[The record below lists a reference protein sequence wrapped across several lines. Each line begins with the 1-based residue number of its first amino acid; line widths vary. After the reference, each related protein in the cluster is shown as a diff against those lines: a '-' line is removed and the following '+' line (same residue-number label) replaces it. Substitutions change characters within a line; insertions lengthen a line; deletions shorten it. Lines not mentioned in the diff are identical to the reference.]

1 MSGEKIPVR
10 ERKNAVEGAL
20 IAVETAKKKTVKT
33 ILDNAGIFVGVF
45 LLFVVAVV
53 TTTDVSV
60 QTAAETA
67 ALGLEFFVLLF
78 CSYGMYIN
86 MTDSGRKQGL
96 ATTIYK
102 EACERYEGLKNRI
115 ISGGYQV
122 ALAAFCKSYVAEELK
137 SARTSILANVGI
149 SYEEYEERL
158 IGKDLNSLEEPLTEA
173 QKKAVRLANKL
184 KPVKLTSDM
193 ILKRGR
199 GSARRSPLSI
209 NPGEKKAFVFGGK
222 FATTALTS
230 ILMGYIALDVITE
243 PSWGMF
249 ASVML
254 KMLAV
259 VLNGFSGYQFGYE
272 HIVGD
277 TVNFMNDQ
285 SDLMEQALRSFEI
298 K

>member
-1 MSGEKIPVR
+1 MSGEKIPIR
-10 ERKNAVEGAL
+10 EKKNTVEGAL
-20 IAVETAKKKTVKT
+20 IAVESAKRKTVKT
-33 ILDNAGIFVGVF
+33 LLDNAGMIVGVF

-60 QTAAETA
+60 QTAAENA

-102 EACERYEGLKNRI
+102 DACKRYEELKNKI
-115 ISGGYQV
+115 ITGGKQV
-122 ALAAFCKSYVAEELK
+122 ALAEFCKSYVFEELK

-149 SYEEYEERL
+149 SYEMYEEKL
-158 IGKDLNSLEEPLTEA
+158 LGKDLDNLEEALTEA

-199 GSARRSPLSI
+199 GSARRTPLSI
-209 NPGEKKAFVFGGK
+209 NPGKKRSFVFGGK

-230 ILMGYIALDVITE
+230 ILMGWIALDVITE
-243 PSWGMF
+243 PSWGVF

-272 HIVGD
+272 NIVSD

-285 SDLMEQALRSFEI
+285 SDLMEQVVQSA
-298 K
+298 

>member
-1 MSGEKIPVR
+1 MSGEKIPIR
-10 ERKNAVEGAL
+10 EKKNTVEGAL
-20 IAVETAKKKTVKT
+20 IAVESAKRKTVKT
-33 ILDNAGIFVGVF
+33 LLDNAGMIVGVF

-60 QTAAETA
+60 QTAAENA

-102 EACERYEGLKNRI
+102 DTCKRYEELKNKI
-115 ISGGYQV
+115 ITGGKQV
-122 ALAAFCKSYVAEELK
+122 ALAEFCKNYVAEELK

-149 SYEEYEERL
+149 SYEMYEEKL
-158 IGKDLNSLEEPLTEA
+158 LGKDLDNLEEALTEA

-199 GSARRSPLSI
+199 GSARRTPLSI
-209 NPGEKKAFVFGGK
+209 DPGKKRSFVFGGK

-230 ILMGYIALDVITE
+230 ILMGWIALDVITE
-243 PSWGMF
+243 PSWGAF

-272 HIVGD
+272 NIVSD
-277 TVNFMNDQ
+277 TVNYMNDQ
-285 SDLMEQALRSFEI
+285 SDLMEQVVQAA
-298 K
+298 

>member
-1 MSGEKIPVR
+1 MSGEKIPIR
-10 ERKNAVEGAL
+10 EKKNTVEGAL
-20 IAVETAKKKTVKT
+20 IAVESAKRKTVKT
-33 ILDNAGIFVGVF
+33 LLDNAGMIVGVF

-60 QTAAETA
+60 QTAAENA

-102 EACERYEGLKNRI
+102 DTCKRYEELKNKI
-115 ISGGYQV
+115 ITSGKQV
-122 ALAAFCKSYVAEELK
+122 ALAEFCKSYVSEELK

-149 SYEEYEERL
+149 SYEMYEEKL
-158 IGKDLNSLEEPLTEA
+158 LGKDLDNLEEALTEA

-199 GSARRSPLSI
+199 GSARRTPLSI
-209 NPGEKKAFVFGGK
+209 DPGKKRSFVFGGK

-230 ILMGYIALDVITE
+230 ILMGWIALDVITE
-243 PSWGMF
+243 PSWGVF

-272 HIVGD
+272 NIVSD
-277 TVNFMNDQ
+277 TVNYMNDQ
-285 SDLMEQALRSFEI
+285 SDLMEQVVQAA
-298 K
+298 